1 MKNCKKC
8 GSEFEPQKGL
18 INYCSLICRNSR
30 SWSEED
36 KQKLSETMKNS
47 EKVKFANLNKTELDW
62 VEINLRRK
70 EKHTKKILES
80 NYDDLSFESLRF
92 RILYEQE
99 NKCNSCG
106 ISEWLGEPITLELEH
121 KDGNHFNNVRDNL
134 EMICPNCHS
143 QTSTWRGRNKKDKK
157 NKISDEEL
165 FNSLLKN
172 EWNMRQSLLEVG
184 LAAKGGNYNRCH
196 KLKNE
201 YNILTS

>member
-1 MKNCKKC
+1 M
-8 GSEFEPQKGL
+8 
-18 INYCSLICRNSR
+18 
-30 SWSEED
+30 
-36 KQKLSETMKNS
+36 
-47 EKVKFANLNKTELDW
+47 
-62 VEINLRRK
+62 
-70 EKHTKKILES
+70 
-80 NYDDLSFESLRF
+80 
-92 RILYEQE
+92 
-99 NKCNSCG
+99 
-106 ISEWLGEPITLELEH
+106 ELEH

-143 QTSTWRGRNKKDKK
+143 QTSTWRGRNKTNKK

-172 EWNMRQSLLEVG
+172 EWNMRQSLLDVG